1 MTFEELVIKISP
13 VLKKIT
19 YKLKGYSY
27 FLNEEDLFQE
37 SSIFLWENYK
47 QGKLSDKTDSYI
59 LQGCYF
65 YLKNYLRKA
74 RDKACLM
81 SMEYLIEQEGVELR
95 GLAFCEGQKPDFWGL
110 DSDMISKR
118 IGRFGL
124 TLRETEVL
132 NLSMERVTIRDIGKQ
147 LGISHV
153 MVLKIKNKIKEKC
166 RGIDEE
172 IRMGYQ
178 K

>member
-1 MTFEELVIKISP
+1 MSFEELVIKISP
-13 VLKKIT
+13 VLRKIT

-37 SSIFLWENYK
+37 SSVFLWENYK

-65 YLKNYLRKA
+65 YLKNYLRKTK
-74 RDKACLM
+74 DKVYLVSMDYLM
-81 SMEYLIEQEGVELR
+81 DQEGNESKELT
-95 GLAFCEGQKPDFWGL
+95 FCEGKKPDFRDL
-110 DSDMISKR
+110 DSDMLNKSIS
-118 IGRFGL
+118 RFKL
-124 TLRETEVL
+124 TARENEVL
-132 NLSMERVTIRDIGKQ
+132 NLSMDGLTIRDIGKQ
-147 LGISHV
+147 LGVSHV

-166 RGIDEE
+166 RGIEEE

>member
-1 MTFEELVIKISP
+1 MSFEELVIKISP
-13 VLKKIT
+13 VLRKIT

-65 YLKNYLRKA
+65 YLKNYLRKI

-81 SMEYLIEQEGVELR
+81 SIEYLVEQEGIELKE
-95 GLAFCEGQKPDFWGL
+95 LHFSEWQKPDFRDL
-110 DSDMISKR
+110 DREMLNKR
-118 IGRFGL
+118 IGRIGL
-124 TLRETEVL
+124 TNRENEVL
-132 NLSMERVTIRDIGKQ
+132 SLSIEGLTIRDIGGQ

-166 RGIDEE
+166 GCLEEE
-172 IRMGYQ
+172 I
-178 K
+178 KISS